1 MIFDSGMENVKVTK
15 SISGGLVYGDG
26 HRRKDQTGDQKTDA
40 LEIWH
45 LVCQDVGHANILTAF
60 R

>member
-15 SISGGLVYGDG
+15 SIYGDG

-40 LEIWH
+40 LEIWY